1 MTDRGPELEAT
12 PARQAQSGTGL
23 RWVLRISLALIV
35 VAFVAIWISY
45 AHRGASPSG
54 QPASAQQ
61 TGVKEAS
68 ASTPAAA
75 MARQQQQSTGG

>member
-35 VAFVAIWISY
+35 VAFVAIWFSY
-45 AHRGASPSG
+45 AHRGSSNGAG
-54 QPASAQQ
+54 QSAAQQ
-61 TGVKEAS
+61 TSVKEAA
-68 ASTPAAA
+68 ASSPAAA
-75 MARQQQQSTGG
+75 MARQQQTTGG